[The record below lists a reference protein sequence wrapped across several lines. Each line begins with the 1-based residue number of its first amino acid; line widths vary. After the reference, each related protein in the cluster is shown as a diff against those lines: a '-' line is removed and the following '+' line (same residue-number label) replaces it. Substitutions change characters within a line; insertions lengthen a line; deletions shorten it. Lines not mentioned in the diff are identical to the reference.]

1 MAIKKPISSYLYI
14 YLLTACCMTVLGFFV
29 ILLIV
34 EYHYFHTNAQGL
46 CDIKEDYRNY
56 TAALK
61 KILHDY
67 NKTKE
72 RLDLLENYLE
82 KKKKTKI
89 VEKTK
94 G

>member
-1 MAIKKPISSYLYI
+1 MAIKKLTSAYLYI
-14 YLLTACCMTVLGFFV
+14 YLLIASGMTLLGTFV
-29 ILLIV
+29 VFLIF
-34 EYHYFHTNAQGL
+34 ECHYFHTNAKEL
-46 CDIKEDYRNY
+46 CSIKEDYRNY

-82 KKKKTKI
+82 KKKKTKNI
-89 VEKTK
+89 EKIRS
-94 G
+94 